1 MKRFR
6 RLLDRLLFRD
16 RGIIPTKKLLYLF
29 LALSGTLF
37 LLSFMFFSWLFVG
50 LTIVVVFGLTLFD
63 LLYSPHRKDL
73 KAYRDVADELERYDS
88 KTITVTIDNQ
98 SIFPYYVR
106 IQDDLPQSFRA
117 SYPEKTLLQPGK
129 GEITYDVYPSV
140 RGKYHPSKIY
150 IRYESQLGLWEKQV
164 TLAYEQ
170 EIKVIPNL
178 AETKRYLESAQS
190 FLLHEGIKTRRLKS
204 GQGEFANIRNYVVGD
219 DPRKINWRQSAKL
232 QEVMTN
238 NDEPEHGKYVTI
250 LIDCGRLMGAELK
263 SGNRLE
269 RSIEAAI
276 TLAACALDNGDQVSV
291 IAFAKDIEMTIPAGK
306 GLDHLNTILRG
317 VYDLK
322 VQATESNYT
331 LAFQHA
337 QRIQTRRSMMILFT
351 DVYSLTHEN
360 HSFYYLKQLRRK
372 HLVLLTGIEDELLHQ
387 TIEQEPSTVYHAMQK
402 STAQEQ
408 HLAFNR
414 MKLVWSHQGITLM
427 ESKEDK
433 LAVSTI
439 SHYIDALNRGLLG

>member
-29 LALSGTLF
+29 LALSGALF
-37 LLSFMFFSWLFVG
+37 LISFLFFSWILLG
-50 LTIVVVFGLTLFD
+50 LAIVAVLGLTLFD
-63 LLYSPHRKDL
+63 LFYSPNRKDL
-73 KAYRDVADELERYDS
+73 EVHRDVPDELERFETELI
-88 KTITVTIDNQ
+88 TITLENK
-98 SIFPYYVR
+98 SIFPCYVR
-106 IQDDLPQSFRA
+106 IEDDLPQSFQA
-117 SYPEKTLLQPGK
+117 SYPTRFLLQPGK
-129 GEITYDVYPSV
+129 GELEYSVKPSV
-140 RGKYHPSKIY
+140 RGKYHPNKIY
-150 IRYESQLGLWEKQV
+150 IRYHSQLGLWEKQI
-164 TLAYEQ
+164 TMPYEQ

-178 AETKRYLESAQS
+178 SETKRYLESAQS

-269 RSIEAAI
+269 RTIEAAI
-276 TLAACALDNGDQVSV
+276 TLAACALDNGDHVSV
-291 IAFAKDIEMTIPAGK
+291 VAFAKDIEMTIPAGK

-317 VYDLK
+317 IYDLE
-322 VQATESNYT
+322 VQASESNYAM
-331 LAFQHA
+331 AFQHA

-351 DVYSLTHEN
+351 DVYSLTHES
-360 HSFYYLKQLRRK
+360 HSFYFLKQLRRK
-372 HLVLLTGIEDELLHQ
+372 HLVLLTGIEDELLHR
-387 TIEQEPSTVYHAMQK
+387 TIEQEPTTIYRAMQK

-408 HLAFNR
+408 YLAFNR
-414 MKLVWSHQGITLM
+414 MKLVWSRQGITLI

-439 SHYIDALNRGLLG
+439 SHYIDALNRGLIG